1 MGLVKTVTE
10 KPWERKG
17 VIGGM
22 VPEGTFATEAE
33 RVALTFFLVIATV
46 VFSLFMVRY
55 FLRMEIPDREPL
67 SEPAQLWF
75 NTGLLMSSRVLFQWS
90 RNIVVR
96 GHTRNLYTSFFGA
109 GILAILFIVA
119 QMVTW
124 NHLQAGGLYLTS
136 NPAIAFYYLLTGV
149 HALHLIG
156 GLWVWS
162 KCAIRL
168 ISGGEAKEVRM
179 SIQLCTIYWHFLL
192 LVWIVLFAIL
202 ANT

>member
-1 MGLVKTVTE
+1 MEARPARQETLHYFFAGRPNSRTAKLGIWPAKNKPRHCETNLDRPRSLVE
-10 KPWERKG
+10 
-17 VIGGM
+17 ICI
-22 VPEGTFATEAE
+22 ATE
-33 RVALTFFLVIATV
+33 R
-46 VFSLFMVRY
+46 SQ
-55 FLRMEIPDREPL
+55 P
-67 SEPAQLWF
+67 PAAAPGPH
-75 NTGLLMSSRVLFQWS
+75 TAAIKSVTTPSSSVLFQWS

-96 GHTRNLYTSFFGA
+96 GDTRNLYTSFFGA
-109 GILAILFIVA
+109 GVLAILFIVA

-124 NHLQAGGLYLTS
+124 NHLQAGGFYLSS
-136 NPAIAFYYLLTGV
+136 NPAVAFYYLLTGV

-168 ISGGEAKEVRM
+168 TSGGEPEEVRL

-192 LVWIVLFAIL
+192 LVWIGLFAIL

>member
-46 VFSLFMVRY
+46 VFSLFMVSY
-55 FLRMEIPDREPL
+55 YLRMELPDWEPL
-67 SEPAQLWF
+67 SEPTQLWF
-75 NTGLLMSSRVLFQWS
+75 NTGLLIASSVLFQWS

-124 NHLQAGGLYLTS
+124 NHLQAGGFYLTS
-136 NPAIAFYYLLTGV
+136 NPAIAFYYLLTGL
-149 HALHLIG
+149 HALHLIVKG
-156 GLWVWS
+156 NSRV
-162 KCAIRL
+162 
-168 ISGGEAKEVRM
+168 
-179 SIQLCTIYWHFLL
+179 
-192 LVWIVLFAIL
+192 
-202 ANT
+202 

>member
-46 VFSLFMVRY
+46 VFSLFMVSY
-55 FLRMEIPDREPL
+55 YLRMELPDWEPL

-75 NTGLLMSSRVLFQWS
+75 NTGLLIASSVLFQWS
-90 RNIVVR
+90 RNILVR
-96 GHTRNLYTSFFGA
+96 GHTRNLYTTFFGA

-124 NHLQAGGLYLTS
+124 NHLQADGFYLTS
-136 NPAIAFYYLLTGV
+136 NPAIAFYYLLTGL
-149 HALHLIG
+149 HALHLVG

-168 ISGGEAKEVRM
+168 TSGGEPKEVQL

>member
-1 MGLVKTVTE
+1 MGLIKTVTE

-22 VPEGTFATEAE
+22 APEGTFAAESE

-46 VFSLFMVRY
+46 VFSLFMVSY
-55 FLRMEIPDREPL
+55 YLRMELPDWEPL

-75 NTGLLMSSRVLFQWS
+75 NTGLLIASSVLFQWS

-109 GILAILFIVA
+109 GVLAILFIVA

-124 NHLQAGGLYLTS
+124 NHLQAGGFYLSS
-136 NPAIAFYYLLTGV
+136 NPAIAFYYLLTGL

-168 ISGGEAKEVRM
+168 TSGGEPEEVRM